1 VSGDRTRGVERS
13 VDDLT
18 VARIDVS
25 DLLPTVLARF
35 ESWGLSYLIPRNYE
49 HFPHQAYR
57 RDIGLLV
64 DHRHVRPMVALIRE
78 ACAERGWAFEPG
90 RRDTGSAI
98 VYAVPPVASSGPG
111 GADPETLKFDARTY
125 EPFSRPGR
133 VLGWPGYR
141 VLFEQ
146 MRLRRVERHGCVFH
160 VPGQPDEMILLFK
173 QWRRKG
179 LTRHRLQLTQ
189 MLGEEE
195 VRRWFGEATGS
206 DDAAIDSLFAGGYRS
221 EHDEL
226 LWKMAAHRWGGSAA
240 RVMGN
245 LARTLYARAMP
256 W

>member
-18 VARIDVS
+18 VAEIDVS
-25 DLLPTVLARF
+25 DLLPAVLERF
-35 ESWGLSYLIPRNYE
+35 ESRGLRYLIQRNYE
-49 HFPHQAYR
+49 HFPHRAYR

-64 DHRHVRPMVALIRE
+64 DHRQARPMVALIRE
-78 ACAERGWAFEPG
+78 ACAARGYAFEPG
-90 RRDTGSAI
+90 RRDAGSVI
-98 VYAVPPVASSGPG
+98 VYAVRSAAPDDASGAPP
-111 GADPETLKFDARTY
+111 ERLKFDARTY

-133 VLGWPGYR
+133 VRGWPDYR

-189 MLGEEE
+189 MLREEE
-195 VRRWFGEATGS
+195 VRRWFREATGS
-206 DDAAIDSLFAGGYRS
+206 GDAAIDSLLAGAYRN
-221 EHDEL
+221 EYDEL
-226 LWKMAAHRWGGSAA
+226 LWRMAAHRWGGSAA
-240 RVMGN
+240 RVIGN
-245 LARTLYARAMP
+245 LARTTWARLMLR
-256 W
+256 